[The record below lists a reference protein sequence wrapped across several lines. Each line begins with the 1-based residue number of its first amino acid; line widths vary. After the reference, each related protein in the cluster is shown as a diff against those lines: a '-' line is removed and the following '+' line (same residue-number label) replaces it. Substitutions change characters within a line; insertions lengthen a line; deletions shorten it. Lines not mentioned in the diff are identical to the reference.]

1 MHHLT
6 VKDVMARKVISV
18 GENTCFKDIAET
30 LLTHTVSALPV
41 VDGDGHVVGIVSEA
55 DLLRRQESKNT
66 LSGEHL
72 PPPTPHERQ
81 PYAHRT
87 GGEIARE
94 LMHTPA
100 ITISK
105 DAPVTDAGHLMRENN
120 VKRLPVV
127 DGQGRLVGIVSRCDL
142 LKAYIRSDHDIER
155 EVRLDVL
162 TRSLWMNTSLVQVTV
177 KDGVVTLSGRMT
189 LRGDTRIAL
198 EMTRQINGVIDVIN
212 ELTWDRDNT
221 RTGERL

>member
-6 VKDVMARKVISV
+6 VKDVMTHKVISV
-18 GENTCFKDIAET
+18 GENTGFKDIAQT

-41 VDGDGHVVGIVSEA
+41 VDDDGHVVGIVSEA
-55 DLLRRQESKNT
+55 DLLRGKEPQDT
-66 LSGEHL
+66 LSGE
-72 PPPTPHERQ
+72 PTPPKRQ
-81 PYAHRT
+81 TCANRT
-87 GGEIARE
+87 GGEVARE
-94 LMHTPA
+94 LMRVPA

-105 DAPVTDAGHLMRENN
+105 DAPVADAGRLMREND
-120 VKRLPVV
+120 VKRLPVI
-127 DGQGRLVGIVSRCDL
+127 DGQGRLAGIVSRCDL
-142 LKAYIRSDHDIER
+142 LRAFIRSDHDIER

-162 TRSLWMNTSLVQVTV
+162 TRSLWMDTSLVQVTV

-198 EMTRQINGVIDVIN
+198 DMTRQIDGVIDVID
-212 ELTWDRDNT
+212 ELAWDRDNT